1 MKTYILRLR
10 LSVKTNHRKHNKAK
24 CPPSGHF
31 ATKGQKMQ
39 KIGFL
44 SGNMLK
50 IIAALA
56 MLADHVGVLIF
67 PQYDILRIIGRLAF
81 PIFAFMIAEGCKYTR
96 NIIRYF
102 FMIFGLAF
110 ICQAV
115 YFFFMGSLFMC
126 VLVTF
131 SLSILA
137 LFALNNFKT
146 MLFEKDCAPA
156 YKFLAAGLFVSCIV
170 FIYALNQILTIDYG
184 FWGCML
190 PVFAGAFH
198 MPKNCNVKILKK
210 LDNHYVSIA
219 MMALCLFPVI
229 DSIGFIQGYSLWAL
243 VPLTLYSGKRGKLN
257 MKYFFYIFYPLH
269 LVALEIIYVL
279 MQMA

>member
-1 MKTYILRLR
+1 
-10 LSVKTNHRKHNKAK
+10 
-24 CPPSGHF
+24 
-31 ATKGQKMQ
+31 
-39 KIGFL
+39 
-44 SGNMLK
+44 MLK
-50 IIAALA
+50 IIAAAA

-67 PQYDILRIIGRLAF
+67 PQYDFLRIIGRLAF

-96 NIIRYF
+96 NITRYF

-115 YFFFMGSLFMC
+115 YFLFDGSIFMC

-137 LFALNNFKT
+137 LFSLNSFKT
-146 MLFEKDCAPA
+146 MLFEKDLAPI
-156 YKFLAAGLFVSCIV
+156 YKFLAAGLFAACIV
-170 FIYALNQILTIDYG
+170 FIYVLNEILTIDYG

-190 PVFAGAFH
+190 PVFAGAFQ
-198 MPKNCNVKILKK
+198 MPKNCDVAILKK

-219 MMALCLFPVI
+219 MMALGLFPI
-229 DSIGFIQGYSLWAL
+229 IESIGFVQGYSLWAL
-243 VPLTLYSGKRGKLN
+243 VPLALYSGKRGKLN

-269 LVALEIIYVL
+269 LVVLELIYTL
-279 MQMA
+279 MRMA